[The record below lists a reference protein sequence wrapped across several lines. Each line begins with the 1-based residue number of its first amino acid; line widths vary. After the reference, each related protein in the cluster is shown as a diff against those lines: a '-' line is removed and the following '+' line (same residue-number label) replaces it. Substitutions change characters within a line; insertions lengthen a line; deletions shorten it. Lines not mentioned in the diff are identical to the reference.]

1 MRMMCQSLVRLR
13 KRHLPFVMAAG
24 IGASLIGA
32 PAHSQTPA
40 ASVVAS
46 GTANTF
52 SPSSV
57 TIATGGTVEFTYPTG
72 PATKLHNVSFTNMQP
87 ALCEL
92 TAGPTPGPGTPLPKT
107 PAAAPWAGTCTF
119 AAAGTYAFVCV
130 KHAGMTGS
138 VTVVDP
144 AVVPNSP
151 PPLPPEPAPPPAPP
165 PPPPVAPP
173 PPGPAEPAAS
183 ALRLTA
189 AQRGVTIRGSVNV
202 RSAGS
207 RLLARAFARRK
218 ALFGGQSTRQVQV
231 GRQSRASVGAGRV
244 AFAVQISAVARRALR
259 RNGRLAISLRLTVTP
274 PSGPAYTATRPVT
287 LRRR

>member
-1 MRMMCQSLVRLR
+1 VRSR
-13 KRHLPFVMAAG
+13 KRLLPFVVAAG
-24 IGASLIGA
+24 IGAFLIGG

-46 GTANTF
+46 GTTNTF

-57 TIATGGTVEFTYPTG
+57 TIATGGTVDFTYPTG
-72 PATKLHNVSFTNMQP
+72 TKLHNVSFTSMQP
-87 ALCEL
+87 ALCQL
-92 TAGPTPGPGTPLPKT
+92 TTGPTPGPGTPLPKT
-107 PAAAPWAGTCTF
+107 PAPAPWAGTCTF
-119 AAAGTYAFVCV
+119 AAAGTYAFVCIQ
-130 KHAGMTGS
+130 HPNMTGS

-144 AVVPNSP
+144 PVVPNP
-151 PPLPPEPAPPPAPP
+151 PPPPPPEPAPPPVPP

-173 PPGPAEPAAS
+173 APPPTAAS
-183 ALRLTA
+183 ALRLAA

-244 AFAVQISAVARRALR
+244 AFAVQISALARRALR
-259 RNGRLAISLRLTVTP
+259 RNGRLAISLRLSVTP
-274 PSGPAYTATRPVT
+274 SSGPAYTATRPVT

>member
-1 MRMMCQSLVRLR
+1 VRLR
-13 KRHLPFVMAAG
+13 KCHLPFVMAAG
-24 IGASLIGA
+24 IGAFLIGG

-57 TIATGGTVEFTYPTG
+57 TIATGGTVDFTYPTG
-72 PATKLHNVSFTNMQP
+72 TRLHNVSFTNMQP
-87 ALCEL
+87 ALCQL
-92 TAGPTPGPGTPLPKT
+92 TAGPTPGPGTPLPTT
-107 PAAAPWAGTCTF
+107 PAPAPWAGTCTF
-119 AAAGTYAFVCV
+119 AAAGTYAFVCDR
-130 KHAGMTGS
+130 HPGMTGS

-144 AVVPNSP
+144 AVVPNPP
-151 PPLPPEPAPPPAPP
+151 PPLPPEPAPPPPPP
-165 PPPPVAPP
+165 PPPPVPPPAPP
-173 PPGPAEPAAS
+173 PPGPAAS
-183 ALRLTA
+183 ALQVAA
-189 AQRGVTIRGSVNV
+189 AQRGVAIRGSVKV
-202 RSAGS
+202 SSAGS

-274 PSGPAYTATRPVT
+274 PGGPAYTATRPVT
-287 LRRR
+287 LRHR